1 MHEAPETDLA
11 AIIYGCRK
19 KQRDSQRQLYH
30 RFYAY
35 GMSICLRY
43 GDDEQEA
50 ILILND
56 GFLKVFNNLKKYDLS
71 RPFKPWFRKILVN
84 TAINHV
90 RKYKKRQ
97 LRVDMDAAKH
107 VLDREDILSRINYQE
122 LMAMVQ
128 SLTIGYRTVFNLYV
142 IDGYKH
148 EEIAEMLGI
157 SVGTSKSNLWK
168 ARERLKEMVL
178 NNLKMKNV

>member
-1 MHEAPETDLA
+1 MHPKPEAGLA
-11 AIIYGCRK
+11 AILLGCRK
-19 KQRDSQRQLYH
+19 KQRDAQRQLYN

-50 ILILND
+50 IYILND
-56 GFLKVFNNLKKYDLS
+56 SFLKVFNNIKKYDPD
-71 RPFKPWFRKILVN
+71 RPFKPWFRTILVN

-97 LRVDMDAAKH
+97 LQVDMDEAKH
-107 VLDREDILSRINYQE
+107 VPDGEDILSRITFQE

-128 SLTIGYRTVFNLYV
+128 SLTVAYRTVFNLYV

-148 EEIAEMLGI
+148 EEIAELLGI
-157 SVGTSKSNLWK
+157 TVGTSKSNLWK
-168 ARERLKEMVL
+168 ARERLKELVQE
-178 NNLKMKNV
+178 NLRTKHV